1 MSKVLFYAK
10 YALGQLSELS
20 NPVADA
26 AVVGLVIKLDPSI
39 HIDTATFVGI
49 LAGVGI
55 VSRWVLAQITSVAKS
70 AKAAYSAKVAA
81 KKAAK

>member
-1 MSKVLFYAK
+1 MSKALFYVK
-10 YALGQLSELS
+10 YALGQVSQLS

-26 AVVGLVIKLDPSI
+26 AVVGLALKLDPSI

-55 VSRWVLAQITSVAKS
+55 VSRWVLGQINSVVKS
-70 AKAAYSAKVAA
+70 AAAAYQAKAAA
-81 KKAAK
+81 KKA